1 MRRDGEYREV
11 LLAHL
16 SKENNFPEMA
26 YQTVK
31 NLLEEHSL
39 YIGKHLNLHIMMR
52 DGMSPVFTLGE

>member
-1 MRRDGEYREV
+1 V

-31 NLLEEHSL
+31 NILEEADF
-39 YIGKHLNLHIMMR
+39 YIGKHINLNTITR
-52 DGMSPVFTLGE
+52 DEVSLIYEI